1 MRLPRQ
7 RSTQIQTTLI
17 HGKHSNLPGESGL
30 FSRDEWGK
38 PIIAADPK
46 SAYSF
51 CLLIRKT
58 EQLLLQLFSQG
69 LLSGTTHTCLGQ
81 ELCQLSVV
89 RALTDPE
96 DIVLSNHRNHGHF
109 LAYSGAFAGLLG
121 EIMGREVGVCGG
133 VGGSQHIAYRHF
145 HSNGVQGG
153 MTAIGVGHA
162 LAMKRRKQRG
172 VTAVIVG
179 DGTLGEGLLY
189 ESLNLASIWKVPVLF
204 VVENNGIAQTTPTA
218 QTTGGSIDAR
228 GAAFGL
234 KTWHLD
240 DSAPRFLS
248 EVENVVGQV
257 RSSGQPGFLV
267 IDTKRLGPHS
277 KGDDLRPESV
287 MDEIR
292 LRDPVANLGKQLPIA
307 EREAIETLAEAF
319 VEAAH
324 QMALNS
330 PEARSAKVARHIFQ
344 AKPRSEKTVK
354 SASKQAVNVRSSLN
368 AALRQLLT
376 ESPEVMLL
384 GEDLHDPYGGAF
396 KVTTGLSTD
405 FPDRTIST
413 PISEAG
419 VTGAGIGL
427 ALAGFRPIVEI
438 MFADFVTLAMDQI
451 FNHAVKFPGMFPDA
465 QVPLVIRTPSG
476 GRRGYGPTH
485 SQSPETLMSAVPGL
499 TVVFGSNRHDV
510 GELLKNAVL
519 EWPYPTMFFEHKL
532 LYGQMVERGD
542 YRVLGPDAE
551 DVAVEIFP
559 TLVRGPE
566 NPDVSL
572 VCYGGAVALAE
583 AAASRLAEEEI
594 ASEIVIPS
602 LLSPFPR
609 NSLGGL
615 LSSREHVVVFEE
627 GQGHFGFGAELGAVL
642 SEAGYRGRFQRIG
655 PPQIPIPAARS
666 LEADVL
672 PGDVELFDSIA
683 RSILAGILR
692 QS

>member
-1 MRLPRQ
+1 VRLPRQ

>member
-1 MRLPRQ
+1 VKIPRQ
-7 RSTQIQTTLI
+7 RSAQIQTTLI
-17 HGKHSNLPGESGL
+17 HGKDNNLPGESGL

-38 PIIAADPK
+38 PVIAADPK
-46 SAYSF
+46 LAYAF

-204 VVENNGIAQTTPTA
+204 VVENNGIAQTTSTA
-218 QTTGGSIDAR
+218 QTTGGSIDSR

-240 DSAPRFLS
+240 DSAPGFLS
-248 EVENVVGQV
+248 EVEDVVGQV

-287 MDEIR
+287 MEEIR

-324 QMALNS
+324 QVALNS
-330 PEARSAKVARHIFQ
+330 PEARSAKVARHIFK
-344 AKPRSEKTVK
+344 AKPQSATAVK

-376 ESPEVMLL
+376 ESPEVILL

-594 ASEIVIPS
+594 TSEIVIPS

-642 SEAGYRGRFQRIG
+642 SEAGYRGRFQRVG